1 MFLPGLPMA
10 DEAWARSLEGILV
23 SVKNPTPPSAARAA
37 PVRPTQTQTQTSPPT
52 STLERRPPPAS
63 HDDPLVRE
71 FAESLTLNRD
81 APNEDAAAHALR
93 RAMIRVLEERRTMER
108 ELAERRLAEG
118 RLEDD
123 LVRELHKLCAER
135 TETLEEY
142 AIRTRPSLLES
153 LLRIAGPPLRPSP
166 PPPPPRD
173 VPRLTDPGSDRE
185 RCYEHL
191 NDYGNVVHDDW

>member
-1 MFLPGLPMA
+1 MFLPGPPMPMA
-10 DEAWARSLEGILV
+10 DEAWGRSLEGILV

-37 PVRPTQTQTQTSPPT
+37 PVRPTQMQMQTPT
-52 STLERRPPPAS
+52 SERRPPPAS

-93 RAMIRVLEERRTMER
+93 RAMARVLAERRATDR
-108 ELAERRLAEG
+108 ELAERRLEEG

-123 LVRELHKLCAER
+123 LVRELRKLYADR

-166 PPPPPRD
+166 PRAPPSAHD
-173 VPRLTDPGSDRE
+173 VPRLMDPGSDRE
-185 RCYEHL
+185 RSYEHL
-191 NDYGNVVHDDW
+191 DDDGNVVHDDC